1 MRLAMTDL
9 PKGFADDLPEE
20 LSKRGVEGIL
30 EAISVAARP
39 FFEEGCDHVVVARH
53 CGKLYVG
60 TVKPE
65 RCGSCGETDVRALRI
80 VYVQP
85 NEEGVSISLEKPY

>member
-1 MRLAMTDL
+1 MATDL
-9 PKGFADDLPEE
+9 PSGFAADLPEE
-20 LSKRGVEGIL
+20 MQGLEGIL
-30 EAISVAARP
+30 AAISVAAKP
-39 FFEEGCDHVVVARH
+39 FFDEGCDHVVVARH

-65 RCGSCGETDVRALRI
+65 RCGSCGEADPDELRI

-85 NEEGVSISLEKPY
+85 LEDEPQGILITRSEPY